1 MADGNGASRRE
12 VIQLAAGGGGG
23 LVLGFSL
30 AGKGEAAAS
39 AARLNAY
46 VTVQP
51 DGWVEV
57 VSKNPEIGQGVK
69 TSMPMLIA
77 EELDADWSKVRT
89 VQADSD
95 PSLYGRQFAGGS
107 MSTPLHWDE
116 LRRVGATGRAL
127 LIAAAAKSWGVDP
140 ATCSTEP
147 GRVVHAASG
156 RSAGYGSLA
165 SAAAALPAP
174 DPRSL
179 KLKDPKAFRIIG
191 QPIAQVDTPSIVTGK
206 PLFGIDVVVPGML
219 FATFE
224 KAPVFGA
231 GVETADL
238 DAARAVKGV
247 RKAFRVEGAGGTE
260 ALSPGVAVVADT
272 WWQARKGR
280 DRLNIRWKAPEEPGL
295 SSRDLEARMA
305 STARSSVDRIERHD
319 GDVDAALKGAAKRIE
334 ATYHYPYLA
343 HAALEPQNCTAHYS
357 KGRMEIWAPTQNP
370 ESGRQLVAKTLGIRP
385 EDITVHLVRC
395 GGGFGRR
402 LSNEY
407 MVEAAWIA
415 RETGAPVTLLWTRE
429 DDIRQAFYRP
439 AGWHNVE
446 GGLDASGQLVAW
458 HDHFLTPGQGVQTAR
473 SAGMSAT
480 EFPARFVPNFR
491 YGLSI
496 LPSPT
501 PTGPLRAPGS
511 NGISFAV
518 QGFLD
523 ELAHAAGADPLAFR
537 LKLLGEQ
544 GLVGTPGRDGYDA
557 ARMRG
562 VLKKVAEVSG
572 WGRTR
577 MAPRQGQGVAFH
589 FSHLGY
595 FAEVV
600 QVRVANDGRI
610 RVEKVWVAGDVGR
623 QIVNPSGAINQVQ
636 GSVLDGL
643 SAALGQEITLEGGA
657 VVQGNFDD
665 YRLMRIADAPPVE
678 VHFVLSDHPPTGL
691 GEPALPPAP
700 PALCNAIFAAT
711 GKRVR
716 RLPVDPALL
725 VAS

>member
-1 MADGNGASRRE
+1 M
-12 VIQLAAGGGGG
+12 
-23 LVLGFSL
+23 
-30 AGKGEAAAS
+30 
-39 AARLNAY
+39 
-46 VTVQP
+46 
-51 DGWVEV
+51 
-57 VSKNPEIGQGVK
+57 
-69 TSMPMLIA
+69 
-77 EELDADWSKVRT
+77 
-89 VQADSD
+89 
-95 PSLYGRQFAGGS
+95 
-107 MSTPLHWDE
+107 
-116 LRRVGATGRAL
+116 
-127 LIAAAAKSWGVDP
+127 
-140 ATCSTEP
+140 
-147 GRVVHAASG
+147 
-156 RSAGYGSLA
+156 
-165 SAAAALPAP
+165 
-174 DPRSL
+174 
-179 KLKDPKAFRIIG
+179 
-191 QPIAQVDTPSIVTGK
+191 
-206 PLFGIDVVVPGML
+206 
-219 FATFE
+219 
-224 KAPVFGA
+224 
-231 GVETADL
+231 
-238 DAARAVKGV
+238 
-247 RKAFRVEGAGGTE
+247 
-260 ALSPGVAVVADT
+260 
-272 WWQARKGR
+272 
-280 DRLNIRWKAPEEPGL
+280 
-295 SSRDLEARMA
+295 
-305 STARSSVDRIERHD
+305 
-319 GDVDAALKGAAKRIE
+319 
-334 ATYHYPYLA
+334 
-343 HAALEPQNCTAHYS
+343 
-357 KGRMEIWAPTQNP
+357 
-370 ESGRQLVAKTLGIRP
+370 
-385 EDITVHLVRC
+385 
-395 GGGFGRR
+395 
-402 LSNEY
+402 
-407 MVEAAWIA
+407 
-415 RETGAPVTLLWTRE
+415 
-429 DDIRQAFYRP
+429 
-439 AGWHNVE
+439 
-446 GGLDASGQLVAW
+446 AW